1 MHSLIEYDGEQIQK
15 AQAMEEE
22 NESYVVFIPRK
33 DWTKPFV
40 IEAKQKELEN
50 FQRYGA
56 YKTITDEG
64 QPRLTSG
71 WVITE
76 KLYGDVVGCKARLVV
91 HGNQEE
97 YDVRSD
103 SPTVT
108 KQTLRLVFALAAQY
122 GWEVITSDVTSAF
135 LQSDKL
141 DREIYVLPPA
151 DVRTP
156 GTLWMLIK
164 PMYGLDDA
172 GLKWYKTIESKL
184 RRLGCLRLHTDL
196 AVFYYMKED
205 KLRGIT
211 AWHVD
216 DMITTGD
223 EVFYNDVIKP
233 LMEEVK
239 FGSSSEGEFRCLG
252 WNIRHV
258 DGAILVSQ
266 TDYITG
272 KVDYLDIDKG
282 ERKNDETLNEE
293 ESATVRESIGKLRWL
308 ADQTRPDIAYELLE
322 LSIGAHSPIVG
333 MINVINKA
341 EIMINNPL

>member
-1 MHSLIEYDGEQIQK
+1 MDLPSRRELGCDRADCRPSVRGHEQIQK

-141 DREIYVLPPA
+141 D
-151 DVRTP
+151 
-156 GTLWMLIK
+156 
-164 PMYGLDDA
+164 DDA
-172 GLKWYKTIESKL
+172 GLKCIRLSK
-184 RRLGCLRLHTDL
+184 
-196 AVFYYMKED
+196 V
-205 KLRGIT
+205 
-211 AWHVD
+211 
-216 DMITTGD
+216 
-223 EVFYNDVIKP
+223 N
-233 LMEEVK
+233 
-239 FGSSSEGEFRCLG
+239 
-252 WNIRHV
+252 
-258 DGAILVSQ
+258 
-266 TDYITG
+266 
-272 KVDYLDIDKG
+272 
-282 ERKNDETLNEE
+282 
-293 ESATVRESIGKLRWL
+293 
-308 ADQTRPDIAYELLE
+308 
-322 LSIGAHSPIVG
+322 
-333 MINVINKA
+333 
-341 EIMINNPL
+341 